1 MCLTLKRR
9 DRAFSFIQVHSSLTK
24 VLTDRKLTS
33 LGDAFINL
41 ASSLALSNRKGAP
54 SGTKVK
60 GTLLAEA
67 LRKAGLREY
76 ARSKMTTHMLAEATE
91 AFIMYAWLLDY
102 VSLEEAVAIL
112 EKNDDPVEG
121 LCQLLERIKS
131 IIKFS

>member
-1 MCLTLKRR
+1 
-9 DRAFSFIQVHSSLTK
+9 V
-24 VLTDRKLTS
+24 S

-41 ASSLALSNRKGAP
+41 ASSLALSNRKGVP

-60 GTLLAEA
+60 GTLPAEA

-76 ARSKMTTHMLAEATE
+76 ARSRMTTHMLADATE

-112 EKNDDPVEG
+112 EKNDDLVEG
-121 LCQLLERIKS
+121 YASYLKG
-131 IIKFS
+131 